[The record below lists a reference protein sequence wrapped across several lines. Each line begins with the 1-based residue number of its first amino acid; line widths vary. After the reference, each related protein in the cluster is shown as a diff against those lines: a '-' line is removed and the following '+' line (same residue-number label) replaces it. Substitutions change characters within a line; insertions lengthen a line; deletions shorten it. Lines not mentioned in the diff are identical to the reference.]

1 METLTFGEPFFS
13 KSVQDLLPNY
23 CSEQQYTGFS
33 KWQLCRN
40 EIGHAN
46 FKTKSIDPI
55 EAKL

>member
-1 METLTFGEPFFS
+1 MKTLTFGKPFFS
-13 KSVQDLLPNY
+13 KPVQEILLNY

-33 KWQLCRN
+33 ECQQCRN